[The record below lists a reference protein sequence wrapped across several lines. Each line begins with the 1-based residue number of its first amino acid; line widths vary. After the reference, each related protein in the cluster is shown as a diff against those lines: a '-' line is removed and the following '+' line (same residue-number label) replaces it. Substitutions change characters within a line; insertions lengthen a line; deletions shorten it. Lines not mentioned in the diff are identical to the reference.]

1 VTGPN
6 GRMSRRAL
14 IAAAALVGS
23 LLIAGPAAPAALAKQ
38 PTGCTTA
45 EALVFMPNP
54 VVSSGSYAGL
64 EDNKDADS
72 DALNAQ
78 RVSVQ
83 LTGLDGSG
91 YLRGQYAYV
100 VSSTGDLA
108 YATGPDCAYDYTRHD
123 DRFEQVMAYYWV
135 TKSQAY
141 LQSLGFTQSSGL
153 WRVINGDAQ
162 RVRINQWG
170 VDNSFATTHPE
181 DEMRFG
187 KGGVD
192 DAEDGEVILHELGH
206 QIHFSQS
213 ADFFATTEAGG
224 ISEGFGD
231 YWAATVSEWATGGE
245 PDPACI
251 AEWDSTSYTAGPV
264 HCLRRLDRNLMYP
277 TDITGAVH
285 RDGQI
290 WSHALWNLRTALGA
304 THADT
309 AILRAQFDWVG
320 TTMPDLAARIVQAVD
335 DLYGAGEAA
344 QATAAFA
351 ERGIL

>member
-1 VTGPN
+1 MRRPS
-6 GRMSRRAL
+6 SRRA
-14 IAAAALVGS
+14 IVGTLV
-23 LLIAGPAAPAALAKQ
+23 AALAIAMPAVAVAKP
-38 PTGCTTA
+38 PTGCTSATG
-45 EALVFMPNP
+45 LVFMPNP
-54 VVSSGSYAGL
+54 VASSGGYAGL

-72 DALNAQ
+72 AALDAQ
-78 RVSVQ
+78 RVRVT

-91 YLRGQYAYV
+91 YLRGQYAV
-100 VSSTGDLA
+100 VVTETGNPA
-108 YATGPDCAYDYTRHD
+108 YETDCTYDYSRSD

-135 TKSQAY
+135 TKSQEY
-141 LQSLGFTQSSGL
+141 TRGLGFTQSSGP
-153 WRVINGDAQ
+153 WREINGDQQ

-170 VDNSFATTHPE
+170 VDNSFATTQPK

-206 QIHFSQS
+206 QIHFSAS
-213 ADFFATTEAGG
+213 ATFFATTEAGG

-245 PDPACI
+245 PDPECI
-251 AEWDSTSYTAGPV
+251 AEWDSISYTAGPI
-264 HCLRRLDRNLMYP
+264 HCLRRLDRNLKYP

-290 WSHALWNLRTALGA
+290 WSHALWNLRDAIGPTR
-304 THADT
+304 ADT
-309 AILRAQFDWVG
+309 AILRAQFDWTG
-320 TTMPDLAARIVQAVD
+320 TTMPDLAQRIVNAVN
-335 DLYGAGEAA
+335 DLYGPGRAGQAA
-344 QATAAFA
+344 AAFA

>member
-1 VTGPN
+1 VTN
-6 GRMSRRAL
+6 LSRRAL
-14 IAAAALVGS
+14 IAAVVGT
-23 LLIAGPAAPAALAKQ
+23 LAIAAPVAVVAKQ
-38 PTGCTTA
+38 PSGCTTA
-45 EALVFMPNP
+45 EGLVFLPNP

-72 DALNAQ
+72 EALNAE

-83 LTGLDGSG
+83 LTGLDGTG
-91 YLRGQYAYV
+91 FLRGTYANV
-100 VSSTGDLA
+100 VTETGNPA
-108 YATGPDCAYDYTRHD
+108 YEPDCTFDYTRHD

-135 TKSQAY
+135 TTSQAY
-141 LQSLGFTQSSGL
+141 TQSLGFTQSSGL
-153 WRVINGDAQ
+153 WRVINGDQQ
-162 RVRINQWG
+162 RVRINQYG
-170 VDNSFATTHPE
+170 ADNSFATDHPK

-213 ADFFATTEAGG
+213 ADFFSSTEAGG

-245 PDPACI
+245 PDPECI
-251 AEWDSTSYTAGPV
+251 AEWDSISYTAGPV
-264 HCLRRLDRNLMYP
+264 HCLRRLDRDLMYP
-277 TDITGAVH
+277 DDITGAVH

-290 WSHALWNLRTALGA
+290 WSHALWSLRGALGA

-320 TTMPDLAARIVQAVD
+320 TTMPELAQRIVDAVN
-335 DLYGAGEAA
+335 DLYGAGEATLA
-344 QATAAFA
+344 EAAFA

>member
-1 VTGPN
+1 MT
-6 GRMSRRAL
+6 RLSRRAL
-14 IAAAALVGS
+14 AVSLVAS
-23 LLIAGPAAPAALAKQ
+23 LAIAAPAAVAVSAKQ
-38 PTGCTTA
+38 PAGCTEGTGM
-45 EALVFMPNP
+45 VFMPNP
-54 VVSSGSYAGL
+54 VVTNGGYDGL

-72 DALNAQ
+72 TLLNAQ
-78 RVSVQ
+78 RVSVD

-91 YLRGQYAYV
+91 YLRGTYAYV
-100 VSSTGDLA
+100 VTSTGDAA
-108 YATGPDCAYDYTRHD
+108 YSTDCTFDYTRHD

-135 TKSQAY
+135 TMSQEY
-141 LQSLGFTQSSGL
+141 TRSLGFTGTSGL
-153 WRVINGDAQ
+153 WRAINADQQ

-170 VDNSFATTHPE
+170 VDNSFATTHPK

-213 ADFFATTEAGG
+213 EDFFSSTEAGG

-231 YWAATVSEWATGGE
+231 YWAATVSEWVGGVQ
-245 PDPACI
+245 PDPECI
-251 AEWDSTSYTAGPV
+251 AEWDAISYDPTAPY
-264 HCLRRLDRNLMYP
+264 CLRRLDRDLMYP

-290 WSHALWNLRTALGA
+290 WSHALWNLRDAIGA

-320 TTMPDLAARIVQAVD
+320 STMPDLAQRIVDAVD

-344 QATAAFA
+344 LAEAAFA

>member
-1 VTGPN
+1 MTL
-6 GRMSRRAL
+6 SRRILAAAVIGAL
-14 IAAAALVGS
+14 AIAAPMSVS
-23 LLIAGPAAPAALAKQ
+23 AKQ
-38 PTGCTTA
+38 PTGCTVGTG
-45 EALVFMPNP
+45 LVFMPNP

-91 YLRGQYAYV
+91 YLRGTYANV
-100 VSSTGDLA
+100 VGETGDSA
-108 YATGPDCAYDYTRHD
+108 YSADCTFNYTRHD

-135 TKSQAY
+135 TRSQDY
-141 LQSLGFTQSSGL
+141 LRSLGFTQSSGL
-153 WRVINGDAQ
+153 WREINADQQ
-162 RVRINQWG
+162 RVRINQYG
-170 VDNSFATTHPE
+170 VDNSFATDHPR

-213 ADFFATTEAGG
+213 STFFGTEEAGAV
-224 ISEGFGD
+224 SEGFGD

-251 AEWDSTSYTAGPV
+251 AEWDSISYTAGPV
-264 HCLRRLDRNLMYP
+264 HCLRRLDSTRMYP
-277 TDITGAVH
+277 DGLTGEVH
-285 RDGQI
+285 RDGTI
-290 WSHALWNLRTALGA
+290 WSHALWNLRAALGA

-309 AILRAQFDWVG
+309 AILQAQFDWVG
-320 TTMPDLAARIVQAVD
+320 TNMPDLAQRIVDQAQA
-335 DLYGAGEAA
+335 LYGQGAA
-344 QATAAFA
+344 AEAAFA

>member
-1 VTGPN
+1 LEEASVT
-6 GRMSRRAL
+6 RLSRRAL
-14 IAAAALVGS
+14 AATLVATLSIAAPVAVS
-23 LLIAGPAAPAALAKQ
+23 AKQ
-38 PTGCTTA
+38 PAGCTEGTGM
-45 EALVFMPNP
+45 VFMPNP
-54 VVSSGSYAGL
+54 VVTNGGSYDGL
-64 EDNKDADS
+64 TDQKDADY
-72 DALNAQ
+72 DLINDQ
-78 RVSVQ
+78 RVEVE

-91 YLRGQYAYV
+91 YLRGTYAIV
-100 VSSTGDLA
+100 VGETGDSA
-108 YATGPDCAYDYTRHD
+108 YSADCSFEYTRHD

-135 TKSQAY
+135 TKSQEY
-141 LQSLGFTQSSGL
+141 LRSLGFTAASGP
-153 WRVINGDAQ
+153 WREINADQQ

-170 VDNSFATTHPE
+170 VDNSFATTHPK

-213 ADFFATTEAGG
+213 EDFFATVEAGG

-245 PDPACI
+245 PDPECI
-251 AEWDSTSYTAGPV
+251 AEWDAISYTAGPV
-264 HCLRRLDRNLMYP
+264 HCLRRLDRDLMYP

-290 WSHALWNLRTALGA
+290 WSHALWNLRGAVGA
-304 THADT
+304 TCADT

-320 TTMPDLAARIVQAVD
+320 STMPDLAELIVDAVD
-335 DLYGAGEAA
+335 DLAGGACAA
-344 QATAAFA
+344 GDEVDAEAAFA

>member
-1 VTGPN
+1 MT
-6 GRMSRRAL
+6 RFSRRAL
-14 IAAAALVGS
+14 AATLTASLAIAVPAAAPL
-23 LLIAGPAAPAALAKQ
+23 ALAKQ

-72 DALNAQ
+72 AALDAQ

-91 YLRGQYAYV
+91 FLHGQYAYV
-100 VSSTGDLA
+100 VTETGNPAYST
-108 YATGPDCAYDYTRHD
+108 DCTFDYTRND

-135 TKSQAY
+135 TQSQAY
-141 LQSLGFTQSSGL
+141 TQSLGFTAESGL

-162 RVRINQWG
+162 RVRINQYG
-170 VDNSFATTHPE
+170 VDNSFATTHPK

-213 ADFFATTEAGG
+213 ATFFGTEEAGA

-251 AEWDSTSYTAGPV
+251 AEWDSISYTAGPV
-264 HCLRRLDRNLMYP
+264 HCLRRLDGTRMYP
-277 TDITGAVH
+277 DDLTGEVH
-285 RDGQI
+285 RDGTI
-290 WSHALWNLRTALGA
+290 WSHALWNLRGAIGA

-309 AILRAQFDWVG
+309 AILRAQFDWTG
-320 TTMPDLAARIVQAVD
+320 TTMPDLATRIVAAVN
-335 DLYGAGEAA
+335 DLYGPGEATLA
-344 QATAAFA
+344 QAAFA

>member
-1 VTGPN
+1 VT
-6 GRMSRRAL
+6 RLSRRAL
-14 IAAAALVGS
+14 FAAIVGTLAIAAPVAVS
-23 LLIAGPAAPAALAKQ
+23 AKQ

-54 VVSSGSYAGL
+54 VVSNGGVYDGL

-72 DALNAQ
+72 DALNAE
-78 RVSVQ
+78 RVSVT

-91 YLRGQYAYV
+91 FLRGTYAYV

-108 YATGPDCAYDYTRHD
+108 YSGDGCTFNYTRHD

-135 TKSQAY
+135 TKSQEY
-141 LQSLGFTQSSGL
+141 TRSLGFTASSGL
-153 WRVINGDAQ
+153 WREINADQQ
-162 RVRINQWG
+162 RVRINQLG
-170 VDNSFATTHPE
+170 YDNSFATDHPK

-213 ADFFATTEAGG
+213 ADFFETTEAGG

-245 PDPACI
+245 PDPECI
-251 AEWDSTSYTAGPV
+251 AEWDSISYTAGPV
-264 HCLRRLDRNLMYP
+264 HCLRRLDRDLMYP
-277 TDITGAVH
+277 ADITGRVH

-290 WSHALWNLRTALGA
+290 WSHALWNLRTAVGA
-304 THADT
+304 TCADT

-320 TTMPDLAARIVQAVD
+320 STMPDLAERIVAAVD
-335 DLYGAGEAA
+335 DLAGGACSAGDDVDAE
-344 QATAAFA
+344 AAFA

>member
-1 VTGPN
+1 MT
-6 GRMSRRAL
+6 RLSRRAL
-14 IAAAALVGS
+14 AATLVATISIAAPVAVS
-23 LLIAGPAAPAALAKQ
+23 AKQ
-38 PTGCTTA
+38 PTGCTEGTGM
-45 EALVFMPNP
+45 VFMPNP
-54 VVSSGSYAGL
+54 VVTAGGYAGL

-72 DALNAQ
+72 AALTAE
-78 RVSVQ
+78 RVSVT

-91 YLRGQYAYV
+91 YLRGTYAV
-100 VSSTGDLA
+100 VVTETGNPA
-108 YATGPDCAYDYTRHD
+108 YETDCTFDYTRHD

-135 TKSQAY
+135 TKSQEY
-141 LQSLGFTQSSGL
+141 TRSLGFTATSGA
-153 WRVINGDAQ
+153 WREINADQQ

-170 VDNSFATTHPE
+170 ADNSYATTHPK

-213 ADFFATTEAGG
+213 ADFFATVEAGG

-231 YWAATVSEWATGGE
+231 YWAATVSEWVGGVQ
-245 PDPACI
+245 PDPECI
-251 AEWDSTSYTAGPV
+251 AEWDAISYTAGPV

-277 TDITGAVH
+277 TDITGRVH

-290 WSHALWNLRTALGA
+290 WSHALWNLRDAIGA

-309 AILRAQFDWVG
+309 AILQAQFDWVG
-320 TTMPDLAARIVQAVD
+320 STMPNLAQRIVDAVD

-344 QATAAFA
+344 LAEAAFA